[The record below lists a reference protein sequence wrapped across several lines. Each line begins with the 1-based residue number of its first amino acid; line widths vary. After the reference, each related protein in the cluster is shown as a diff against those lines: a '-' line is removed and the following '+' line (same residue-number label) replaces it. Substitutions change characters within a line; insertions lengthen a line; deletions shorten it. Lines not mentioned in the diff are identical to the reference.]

1 MLTAYGACSTSQ
13 TTRQRTNGW
22 RAYSLWTQCR
32 KIQVANSSDACCVS
46 GQRRCWGAASW
57 RFLGSQSCDV
67 NGQAEFPPL
76 LHREK
81 SLVSMDRSMVC
92 PQSDYSLT
100 SRYTLVSQS
109 ISESL
114 SLALRRAQAY
124 SNHTDIL
131 HFFYGCAS
139 AAALPTHFTSM
150 V

>member
-1 MLTAYGACSTSQ
+1 M
-13 TTRQRTNGW
+13 
-22 RAYSLWTQCR
+22 WTQCR

-57 RFLGSQSCDV
+57 RSLGSQSCDV

-131 HFFYGCAS
+131 HFLMAVLQPRLCQQTLLRWYDTRS
-139 AAALPTHFTSM
+139 VNMLRSP
-150 V
+150 